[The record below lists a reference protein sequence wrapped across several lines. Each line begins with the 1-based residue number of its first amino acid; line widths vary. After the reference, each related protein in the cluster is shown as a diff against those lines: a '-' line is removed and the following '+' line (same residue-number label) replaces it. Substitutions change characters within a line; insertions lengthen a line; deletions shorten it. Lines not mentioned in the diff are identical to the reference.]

1 MLEFNAGIVGCE
13 LPIGF
18 GVVFVAVFFPSRDF
32 FDEGFPVGN
41 AAVEA
46 LGQRDAEFGFGRPL
60 TSLTK
65 YWFWV
70 ISAGFLGVR
79 GGCLVS
85 TVLAKMRSF
94 LAQATRASWGGSQ
107 RFSGV
112 HTIRPRLDSI
122 TRRRIRRRHRGF
134 PDAVTPT
141 GNRAASS

>member
-1 MLEFNAGIVGCE
+1 MLEFNAGVVCCE
-13 LPIGF
+13 LPIGV

-79 GGCLVS
+79 GGRLVS

-94 LAQATRASWGGSQ
+94 LAQATRASWGE
-107 RFSGV
+107 
-112 HTIRPRLDSI
+112 
-122 TRRRIRRRHRGF
+122 
-134 PDAVTPT
+134 
-141 GNRAASS
+141 